1 MIVKNVIQMRKFVI
15 KTGQI
20 VRIISN
26 LYTVKVDNTYI
37 DARARGVFRNKNL
50 TPLVGDYVDIDI
62 DKKVILDIKN
72 RISMINR
79 PMGANIMEG
88 LIVTSLKAPDLS
100 LSLLD
105 KQISYL
111 IINNIKPVIV
121 LTKRDLVDIDELGN
135 IEEIFK
141 YYDSIGIPV
150 FYNTE
155 LNRLKS
161 FLEGKLTCVTG
172 QTGAGK
178 STLINKLGSLNIK
191 TDEISRALGRGKH
204 TTRHVEIYEIGE
216 IKIMDTPGFS
226 ALDLNGITKEQ
237 LRDSFIEFKKY
248 SCRFKDCMHN
258 KEIDCGVK
266 TAVGKEILPSRYE
279 NYIKLLGE
287 LNESSS
293 IFFK

>member
-50 TPLVGDYVDIDI
+50 TPLVGDFVDIDI

-72 RISMINR
+72 RISVINR
-79 PMGANIMEG
+79 PMGANIIEG
-88 LIVTSLKAPDLS
+88 LIVTSLKDPDLS

-121 LTKRDLVDIDELGN
+121 LTKKDLVDIDELGN

-141 YYDSIGIPV
+141 YYDGIGIPV

-155 LNRLKS
+155 LDRLKF

-191 TDEISRALGRGKH
+191 TDEISKALGRGKH
-204 TTRHVEIYEIGE
+204 TTRHVEIYEIDK

-237 LRDSFIEFKKY
+237 LRYSFIEFRKY

-258 KEIDCGVK
+258 KEIDK
-266 TAVGKEILPSRYE
+266 NRISML
-279 NYIKLLGE
+279 
-287 LNESSS
+287 
-293 IFFK
+293 FKPIW

>member
-1 MIVKNVIQMRKFVI
+1 MLKKMLQNATQMRKAVNKGKI
-15 KTGQI
+15 I
-20 VRIISN
+20 RIISN

-50 TPLVGDYVDIDI
+50 TPLVGDFVDIDI

-72 RISMINR
+72 RISVINR
-79 PMGANIMEG
+79 PMCANIIEG
-88 LIVTSLKAPDLS
+88 LIVTSLKDPDLS

-121 LTKRDLVDIDELGN
+121 LTKKDLVDMDELGN

-141 YYDSIGIPV
+141 YYDGIGIPV

-155 LNRLKS
+155 LDRLKF

-191 TDEISRALGRGKH
+191 TDEISKALGRGKH
-204 TTRHVEIYEIGE
+204 TTRHVEIYPVDDFYLI
-216 IKIMDTPGFS
+216 DTPGFS
-226 ALDLNGITKEQ
+226 ALDLNFTKKDKLKEG
-237 LRDSFIEFKKY
+237 FIEFKNY
-248 SCRFKDCMHN
+248 ACRFKDCLHY

-266 TAVGKEILPSRYE
+266 EEVGIEILPSRYE
-279 NYIKLLGE
+279 NYINFLEKE
-287 LNESSS
+287 
-293 IFFK
+293 KWK

>member
-50 TPLVGDYVDIDI
+50 TPLVGDFVDIDI

-79 PMGANIMEG
+79 PMGANIIEG

-121 LTKRDLVDIDELGN
+121 LTKRDLVDIDELKD

-141 YYDSIGIPV
+141 YYESIGIPV
-150 FYNTE
+150 FWNTE
-155 LNRLKS
+155 LDRLKG
-161 FLEGKLTCVTG
+161 FLEDKLTVTG

-191 TDEISRALGRGKH
+191 TDEISKALGRGKH
-204 TTRHVEIYEIGE
+204 TTRHVEIYEIGK

-237 LRDSFIEFKKY
+237 LRDSFIEFRKY

-287 LNESSS
+287 LNESSG

>member
-72 RISMINR
+72 RISMISR
-79 PMGANIMEG
+79 PMGANIIEG

-121 LTKRDLVDIDELGN
+121 LTKKDLVDIDELGN

-141 YYDSIGIPV
+141 YYDGIGIPV

-155 LNRLKS
+155 LDRLKG

-191 TDEISRALGRGKH
+191 TDEISKALGRGKH

-266 TAVGKEILPSRYE
+266 TVVGKEILPSRYE

-287 LNESSS
+287 LNESSG

>member
-1 MIVKNVIQMRKFVI
+1 MI

-50 TPLVGDYVDIDI
+50 TPLVGDFVDIDI

-72 RISMINR
+72 RISVINR
-79 PMGANIMEG
+79 PMGANIIEG
-88 LIVTSLKAPDLS
+88 LIVTSLKDPNLS

-121 LTKRDLVDIDELGN
+121 LTKKDLVDIDELGN

-141 YYDSIGIPV
+141 YYDGIGIPV

-155 LNRLKS
+155 LDRLKV
-161 FLEGKLTCVTG
+161 FLGGRLTCVTG

-178 STLINKLGSLNIK
+178 STLINKLMGQMDKFAESLDKFNDTLIGIENRLGNIEDK
-191 TDEISRALGRGKH
+191 
-204 TTRHVEIYEIGE
+204 
-216 IKIMDTPGFS
+216 
-226 ALDLNGITKEQ
+226 
-237 LRDSFIEFKKY
+237 
-248 SCRFKDCMHN
+248 
-258 KEIDCGVK
+258 VK
-266 TAVGKEILPSRYE
+266 
-279 NYIKLLGE
+279 
-287 LNESSS
+287 
-293 IFFK
+293 